1 MTPKISV
8 LILAKNEEDNIA
20 DCIKSCQKF
29 ANEIIV
35 IDDYSEDNTAK
46 IAGELGAKVIKRSL
60 NGDWGEQQSFAIQQ
74 ANYDWIF
81 FIDADERVNQELA
94 EELLNLTNKNKKI
107 AYWVKRY
114 NNLKNYKLSHGI
126 LRVDEVMRLMPKEGA
141 RVEGRVHQKIIS
153 PYPQEKIKRGGLI
166 HYSYKNYA
174 QYWRKFNLYTDLSAQ
189 KYLEKGKK
197 FNFFRDLI
205 IRPFWAF
212 FKIYFI
218 NLGFLDGKV
227 GFIFS
232 VNHAFYTFTKY
243 SKLYFLENS
252 GGKL

>member
-1 MTPKISV
+1 MNNKISV

-29 ANEIIV
+29 ASEIIV
-35 IDDYSEDNTAK
+35 IDDYSNDNTAK
-46 IAGELGAKVIKRSL
+46 LAEELGAKVIQHSL
-60 NGDWGEQQSFAIQQ
+60 NADWGSQQNFAINQ
-74 ANYDWIF
+74 ANCDWIF
-81 FIDADERVNQELA
+81 FLDADERVDNALA
-94 EELLNLTNKNKKI
+94 EEIIKAVNKDNKV
-107 AYWVKRY
+107 AYWIKRY
-114 NNLKNYKLSHGI
+114 SRLRHYQVSHGI
-126 LRVDEVMRLMPKEGA
+126 LRTDEVMRLLPKEEA
-141 RVEGRVHQKIIS
+141 KVEGKVHPQIIS
-153 PYPQEKIKRGGLI
+153 PYPQEKIKTGGLI
-166 HYSYKNYA
+166 HYTYKNNA
-174 QYWRKFNLYTDLSAQ
+174 HYWRKFNQYTDLSAQ

-197 FNFFRDLI
+197 FNFFLDLI

-243 SKLYFLENS
+243 SKFYFLENS
-252 GGKL
+252 KGDF